1 MVVHLLIIFSPSFF
15 LALLSTSPPVPCC
28 PQDVKISLVSTETLE
43 IMWSPVKGAELYE
56 TTAVQIDEV
65 IHCNDTAPV
74 CALSDLSCNTA
85 YSVTV
90 TPCSDFRGCN
100 RTCAPQT
107 HKTGISGA
115 DLNNIL

>member
-1 MVVHLLIIFSPSFF
+1 
-15 LALLSTSPPVPCC
+15 
-28 PQDVKISLVSTETLE
+28 
-43 IMWSPVKGAELYE
+43 MWSPVKGAELYE
-56 TTAVQIDEV
+56 TTAAQIYEV

-90 TPCSDFRGCN
+90 TPCSDFWGCN
-100 RTCAPQT
+100 RTCAPQM

-115 DLNNIL
+115 DLNDSLYIYSRGKIYSPKSCKKKKSFYNFINTFAFGIFILQLHVLQRS